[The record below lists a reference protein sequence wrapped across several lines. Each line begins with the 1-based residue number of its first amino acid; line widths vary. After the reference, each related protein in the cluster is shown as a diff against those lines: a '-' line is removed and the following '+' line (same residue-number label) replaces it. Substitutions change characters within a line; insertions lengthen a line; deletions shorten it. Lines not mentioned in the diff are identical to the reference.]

1 MNIRTALN
9 RCMAARVM
17 RVLRLQPN
25 TIVIIF
31 YDLREAIMSANWLDG
46 KTISELNGGDARLK
60 PAANGTLG
68 SHLAD
73 TSSAERELP
82 LSVEFITRAKL
93 EKVRYWICFISSS
106 PTHLFRSVRYAPRS
120 S

>member
-25 TIVIIF
+25 TIVIVF

-60 PAANGTLG
+60 PAVNGTLD
-68 SHLAD
+68 SHLFD

-93 EKVRYWICFISSS
+93 EKVRYWKSFETSRL
-106 PTHLFRSVRYAPRS
+106 THAFCSV
-120 S
+120 